1 MNFEQLA
8 YVKKLYELE
17 SMIQASESIHI
28 SQSAMSQSLTNLE
41 KELGYKL
48 FSRSRK

>member
-41 KELGYKL
+41 KELGL
-48 FSRSRK
+48 SLIHI